1 MKDPAANMYMKQKS
15 MVPVLQEGRKQ
26 EAFSENRWNTF
37 ERLFEMSGKQ
47 KNKKDSA

>member
-1 MKDPAANMYMKQKS
+1 MKDPDANMCMKQKS

-26 EAFSENRWNTF
+26 EAFSENRWNIF
-37 ERLFEMSGKQ
+37 ELLFEMSEKQ